1 MKKTLLA
8 TLIAAAMTPAA
19 MAETHHHGH
28 AIKVEHA
35 KAPLIN
41 LEEEAKKYAGVDTHA
56 AADHAKKSDHA
67 DDKKHAAHKAHWG
80 YSGETGPDHW
90 GDLDPKYIMCKLG
103 VNQSPIDIR
112 DKVAVGTVGLPG
124 LTVAYGQPQLRVIN
138 NGHTIQVNYPIGN
151 SHITVGNHRFEL
163 LQFHFHTPSEHT
175 KEGFN
180 YPMEMHLVHKDGDGN
195 LAVIGILYKEGEH
208 NAELQ
213 KLIDHLPKDVGKE
226 HHYKGVHIDLTK
238 FFPAQKLFYKYSG
251 SLTTPPCSEGV
262 YWMVFKQP
270 IEASAD
276 QIDAMHALLHT
287 NNRPVQG
294 VHSRHVLKSWAEPD
308 MSNDFYY
315 Y

>member
-1 MKKTLLA
+1 MRKVLFA

-19 MAETHHHGH
+19 MAETHHGGQ

-35 KAPLIN
+35 KVPLVN
-41 LEEEAKKYAGVDTHA
+41 LEEEAKKYAGVDSHAKTDHARKPDHA
-56 AADHAKKSDHA
+56 ADRKHADHKV
-67 DDKKHAAHKAHWG
+67 HWG
-80 YSGETGPDHW
+80 YSGETGPAHW

-138 NGHTIQVNYPIGN
+138 NGHTIQVNYPVGN
-151 SHITVGNHRFEL
+151 SYITVGNHRFEL

-195 LAVIGILYKEGEH
+195 LAVIGILYKEGKH

-213 KLIDHLPKDVGKE
+213 KLIDHLPRDVGKE
-226 HHYKGVHIDLTK
+226 HRHKDVHIDLTK